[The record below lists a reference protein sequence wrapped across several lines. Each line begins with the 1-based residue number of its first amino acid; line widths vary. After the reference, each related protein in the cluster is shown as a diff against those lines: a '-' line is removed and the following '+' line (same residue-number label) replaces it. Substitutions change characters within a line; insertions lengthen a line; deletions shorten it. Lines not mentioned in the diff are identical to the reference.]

1 MDNSRRSR
9 KKGTKKKKHPLILLL
24 IFLVGFAV
32 AIYPLVS
39 RYYYRIESNEVIKEF
54 DETVSQMDK
63 AELEERWRLAQ
74 AFNATLKPS
83 EILDPFTEQ
92 EKKKGVSEYAN
103 MLKVHERIGYVEIP
117 AIDQEIPMYVGTS
130 EEILQK
136 GAGLLEGA
144 SLPVGGENTHT
155 VVTAHR
161 GLPTAELFSQ
171 LDKMKKGDV
180 FYLHVLD
187 QVLAYQVS
195 DDPDAVYG
203 YLSIPSLEIME
214 PVYLGADY
222 HHLAMGLAHVD
233 GTPLPV
239 EGKGIR
245 SVIAGHRAEPSHVF
259 FRHLDQLKV
268 GDALYYD
275 NGQEIVEYQMMDTE
289 IILPSEW
296 EKLESVS
303 SKNIMTLITCD
314 PIPTFNKRLLVN
326 FERVAV
332 YQKSDPQ
339 TAAVARVA
347 FTKEGQSVSRVATSQ
362 WLYRGLVVLAFL
374 GILFVLWKLAR
385 LLRGK

>member
-130 EEILQK
+130 EDILQK

-144 SLPVGGENTHT
+144 SLPVGGKNTHT
-155 VVTAHR
+155 VITAHR

-171 LDKMKKGDV
+171 LDKMKKGDI

-187 QVLAYQVS
+187 QVLAYQV
-195 DDPDAVYG
+195 DQIVTVEPNDF
-203 YLSIPSLEIME
+203 E
-214 PVYLGADY
+214 PVLIQHGEDY
-222 HHLAMGLAHVD
+222 ATLLTC
-233 GTPLPV
+233 TPYM
-239 EGKGIR
+239 IN
-245 SVIAGHRAEPSHVF
+245 SHRGSLSTV
-259 FRHLDQLKV
+259 V
-268 GDALYYD
+268 G
-275 NGQEIVEYQMMDTE
+275 
-289 IILPSEW
+289 
-296 EKLESVS
+296 
-303 SKNIMTLITCD
+303 
-314 PIPTFNKRLLVN
+314 
-326 FERVAV
+326 
-332 YQKSDPQ
+332 
-339 TAAVARVA
+339 
-347 FTKEGQSVSRVATSQ
+347 
-362 WLYRGLVVLAFL
+362 
-374 GILFVLWKLAR
+374 
-385 LLRGK
+385 

>member
-1 MDNSRRSR
+1 MFWADGVTVFRTSKRHEIFSESVTADSYQEQLQRSLDYNQR
-9 KKGTKKKKHPLILLL
+9 LD
-24 IFLVGFAV
+24 
-32 AIYPLVS
+32 S
-39 RYYYRIESNEVIKEF
+39 QNRIV
-54 DETVSQMDK
+54 
-63 AELEERWRLAQ
+63 
-74 AFNATLKPS
+74 
-83 EILDPFTEQ
+83 DPFLAE
-92 EKKKGVSEYAN
+92 
-103 MLKVHERIGYVEIP
+103 GYEV
-117 AIDQEIPMYVGTS
+117 
-130 EEILQK
+130 
-136 GAGLLEGA
+136 
-144 SLPVGGENTHT
+144 N
-155 VVTAHR
+155 
-161 GLPTAELFSQ
+161 
-171 LDKMKKGDV
+171 
-180 FYLHVLD
+180 
-187 QVLAYQVS
+187 YQVS

>member
-136 GAGLLEGA
+136 GWA
-144 SLPVGGENTHT
+144 SRGSF
-155 VVTAHR
+155 VT
-161 GLPTAELFSQ
+161 G
-171 LDKMKKGDV
+171 
-180 FYLHVLD
+180 
-187 QVLAYQVS
+187 
-195 DDPDAVYG
+195 
-203 YLSIPSLEIME
+203 
-214 PVYLGADY
+214 
-222 HHLAMGLAHVD
+222 
-233 GTPLPV
+233 
-239 EGKGIR
+239 
-245 SVIAGHRAEPSHVF
+245 
-259 FRHLDQLKV
+259 
-268 GDALYYD
+268 
-275 NGQEIVEYQMMDTE
+275 
-289 IILPSEW
+289 W
-296 EKLESVS
+296 
-303 SKNIMTLITCD
+303 
-314 PIPTFNKRLLVN
+314 
-326 FERVAV
+326 
-332 YQKSDPQ
+332 
-339 TAAVARVA
+339 
-347 FTKEGQSVSRVATSQ
+347 
-362 WLYRGLVVLAFL
+362 W
-374 GILFVLWKLAR
+374 
-385 LLRGK
+385 

>member
-1 MDNSRRSR
+1 MSRTKLRALLGYLLMLVACLIPIYCFGQMVLQSLGQV
-9 KKGTKKKKHPLILLL
+9 KGHATFVKSMTTEMYQEQQNHSL
-24 IFLVGFAV
+24 A
-32 AIYPLVS
+32 Y
-39 RYYYRIESNEVIKEF
+39 N
-54 DETVSQMDK
+54 Q
-63 AELEERWRLAQ
+63 RLASQ
-74 AFNATLKPS
+74 NR
-83 EILDPFTEQ
+83 IVDPFLAE
-92 EKKKGVSEYAN
+92 
-103 MLKVHERIGYVEIP
+103 GYEV
-117 AIDQEIPMYVGTS
+117 
-130 EEILQK
+130 
-136 GAGLLEGA
+136 
-144 SLPVGGENTHT
+144 N
-155 VVTAHR
+155 
-161 GLPTAELFSQ
+161 
-171 LDKMKKGDV
+171 
-180 FYLHVLD
+180 
-187 QVLAYQVS
+187 YQVS

-222 HHLAMGLAHVD
+222 HHLGMGLAHVD
-233 GTPLPV
+233 GTPLPLD
-239 EGKGIR
+239 GTGIR

-362 WLYRGLVVLAFL
+362 WLYRGLGVLAFL

>member
-1 MDNSRRSR
+1 M
-9 KKGTKKKKHPLILLL
+9 
-24 IFLVGFAV
+24 
-32 AIYPLVS
+32 S

-63 AELEERWRLAQ
+63 AEPEERWRLAQ

-187 QVLAYQVS
+187 QVLAYQV
-195 DDPDAVYG
+195 DQILTVEPNDF
-203 YLSIPSLEIME
+203 E
-214 PVYLGADY
+214 PVLIQHGEDY
-222 HHLAMGLAHVD
+222 ATLLTC
-233 GTPLPV
+233 TPYM
-239 EGKGIR
+239 IN
-245 SVIAGHRAEPSHVF
+245 SH
-259 FRHLDQLKV
+259 
-268 GDALYYD
+268 
-275 NGQEIVEYQMMDTE
+275 
-289 IILPSEW
+289 
-296 EKLESVS
+296 
-303 SKNIMTLITCD
+303 
-314 PIPTFNKRLLVN
+314 RLLV
-326 FERVAV
+326 
-332 YQKSDPQ
+332 
-339 TAAVARVA
+339 
-347 FTKEGQSVSRVATSQ
+347 
-362 WLYRGLVVLAFL
+362 
-374 GILFVLWKLAR
+374 
-385 LLRGK
+385 RGKRIPYTAPIAERNRAVRERGQFWLWLLLAALVMILVLSYGVYRHRRIVKGLEKQLEEHHVKG

>member
-1 MDNSRRSR
+1 M
-9 KKGTKKKKHPLILLL
+9 KKKKNPFILLL
-24 IFLVGFAV
+24 IFLVGLAV
-32 AIYPLVS
+32 AMYPLVS

-63 AELEERWRLAQ
+63 AELEERWRLA
-74 AFNATLKPS
+74 
-83 EILDPFTEQ
+83 
-92 EKKKGVSEYAN
+92 
-103 MLKVHERIGYVEIP
+103 
-117 AIDQEIPMYVGTS
+117 
-130 EEILQK
+130 
-136 GAGLLEGA
+136 
-144 SLPVGGENTHT
+144 
-155 VVTAHR
+155 
-161 GLPTAELFSQ
+161 
-171 LDKMKKGDV
+171 
-180 FYLHVLD
+180 
-187 QVLAYQVS
+187 
-195 DDPDAVYG
+195 
-203 YLSIPSLEIME
+203 
-214 PVYLGADY
+214 
-222 HHLAMGLAHVD
+222 HVD
-233 GTPLPV
+233 GTPLPLD
-239 EGKGIR
+239 GTGIR

>member
-1 MDNSRRSR
+1 MSKSRYSR
-9 KKGTKKKKHPLILLL
+9 KKSVKKKKNPFILLL
-24 IFLVGFAV
+24 IFLVGLAV
-32 AIYPLVS
+32 AMYPLVS

-136 GAGLLEGA
+136 GTGLLEGA

-171 LDKMKKGDV
+171 LDKMKKGDI

-187 QVLAYQVS
+187 QVLAYQV
-195 DDPDAVYG
+195 DQIVTV
-203 YLSIPSLEIME
+203 E
-214 PVYLGADY
+214 P
-222 HHLAMGLAHVD
+222 
-233 GTPLPV
+233 
-239 EGKGIR
+239 K
-245 SVIAGHRAEPSHVF
+245 
-259 FRHLDQLKV
+259 
-268 GDALYYD
+268 
-275 NGQEIVEYQMMDTE
+275 
-289 IILPSEW
+289 
-296 EKLESVS
+296 
-303 SKNIMTLITCD
+303 
-314 PIPTFNKRLLVN
+314 
-326 FERVAV
+326 
-332 YQKSDPQ
+332 
-339 TAAVARVA
+339 
-347 FTKEGQSVSRVATSQ
+347 
-362 WLYRGLVVLAFL
+362 
-374 GILFVLWKLAR
+374 
-385 LLRGK
+385 

>member
-74 AFNATLKPS
+74 AFNATLKSS

-187 QVLAYQVS
+187 QVLAYQV
-195 DDPDAVYG
+195 DQILTVEPNDF
-203 YLSIPSLEIME
+203 E
-214 PVYLGADY
+214 PVLIQHGEDY
-222 HHLAMGLAHVD
+222 ATLLTC
-233 GTPLPV
+233 TPYM
-239 EGKGIR
+239 IN
-245 SVIAGHRAEPSHVF
+245 SH
-259 FRHLDQLKV
+259 
-268 GDALYYD
+268 
-275 NGQEIVEYQMMDTE
+275 
-289 IILPSEW
+289 
-296 EKLESVS
+296 
-303 SKNIMTLITCD
+303 
-314 PIPTFNKRLLVN
+314 RLLV
-326 FERVAV
+326 
-332 YQKSDPQ
+332 
-339 TAAVARVA
+339 
-347 FTKEGQSVSRVATSQ
+347 
-362 WLYRGLVVLAFL
+362 
-374 GILFVLWKLAR
+374 
-385 LLRGK
+385 RGKRIPYTAPIAERNRAVRERGQFWLWLLLAALVMILVLSYGVYRHRRIVKGLEKQLEEHHVKG